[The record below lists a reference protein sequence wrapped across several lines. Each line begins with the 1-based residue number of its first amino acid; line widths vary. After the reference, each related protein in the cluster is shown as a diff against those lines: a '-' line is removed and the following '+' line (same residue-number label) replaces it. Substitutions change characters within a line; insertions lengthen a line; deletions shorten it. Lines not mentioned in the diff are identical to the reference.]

1 MRVLATVLLVLA
13 LGASRAPGQGNQC
26 MYANQFFSPGS
37 VSCQD
42 GKQYRC
48 AAGSWQPTGLE
59 CADTKA
65 DHDQAGLDVDPSRA
79 APTVP
84 QPSVGDT
91 GVRQPALPSV
101 PQD

>member
-37 VSCQD
+37 VSCQN

-48 AAGSWQPTGLE
+48 AGGSWQPAGLD

-65 DHDQAGLDVDPSRA
+65 DDDQPGLDVDPSRA
-79 APTVP
+79 APTAR
-84 QPSVGDT
+84 QPGVQDR
-91 GVRQPALPSV
+91 GVRQPALPTV
-101 PQD
+101 PHD